1 MKKLFAT
8 LMLLICVTT
17 AFAGKAGDSAI
28 NNPKQQQVLCHDA
41 AGKWNPQ
48 DKNCDP
54 NACGCLFHQIEDFI
68 LGIFE

>member
-8 LMLLICVTT
+8 LMLLMCVS
-17 AFAGKAGDSAI
+17 AVFAGKTGDSAI
-28 NNPKQQQVLCHDA
+28 NNPKQQQLCHND
-41 AGKWNPQ
+41 AGKWTPQ

-68 LGIFE
+68 LGMFE

>member
-8 LMLLICVTT
+8 LMLLMCVTA

-28 NNPKQQQVLCHDA
+28 NNPGKQQAACHNEL
-41 AGKWNPQ
+41 GKWDPQ
-48 DKNCDP
+48 NKNCDP